1 MIPGLIEIDPEILGG
16 IPVIAGTL
24 VPLKTLIE
32 YRLAGLP
39 LYEFLLDFPAV
50 TRAQGKRLWAWMDT
64 QGEAKIK
71 AVLDEAN
78 PPEPNASPPPKPR
91 PHE

>member
-1 MIPGLIEIDPEILGG
+1 M
-16 IPVIAGTL
+16 IAGTL

-64 QGEAKIK
+64 QGETEIK
-71 AVLDEAN
+71 AVLDEADVTPQPN
-78 PPEPNASPPPKPR
+78 VSPPPEPKPN
-91 PHE
+91 E